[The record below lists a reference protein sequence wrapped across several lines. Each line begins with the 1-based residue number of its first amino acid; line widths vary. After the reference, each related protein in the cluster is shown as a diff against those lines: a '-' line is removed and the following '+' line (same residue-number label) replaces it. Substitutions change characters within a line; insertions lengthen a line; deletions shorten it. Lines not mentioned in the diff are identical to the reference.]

1 MTKIA
6 ELDTEVLKKASE
18 LVGSPE
24 TALDL
29 WNIFEFL
36 MLDFDDNYDQYDSKY
51 VNYLYMIFV
60 FGYIQGSAEAPRL
73 LYKQDHTKGLH

>member
-29 WNIFEFL
+29 WNIF
-36 MLDFDDNYDQYDSKY
+36 
-51 VNYLYMIFV
+51 
-60 FGYIQGSAEAPRL
+60 
-73 LYKQDHTKGLH
+73 